1 MVQPVPLAGQS
12 CGWRTLRKLRGR
24 AEETPGAPEM
34 GRGEARLARPL
45 RQKHTFPA
53 TPPTPAPGSPPA
65 DRDGGLASNQHQS

>member
-34 GRGEARLARPL
+34 GRGEARLALPL
-45 RQKHTFPA
+45 RQEHTFPA
-53 TPPTPAPGSPPA
+53 TPPHPRPWVPS
-65 DRDGGLASNQHQS
+65 S